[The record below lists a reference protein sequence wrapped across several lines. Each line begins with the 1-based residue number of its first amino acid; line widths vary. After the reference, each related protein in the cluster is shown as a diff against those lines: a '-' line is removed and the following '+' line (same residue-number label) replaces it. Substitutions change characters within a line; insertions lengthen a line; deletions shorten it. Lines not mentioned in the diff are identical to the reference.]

1 MTELAARHA
10 NVPESEHKLR
20 DGSRHEENWPDEKV
34 KPCAVSALAR
44 SNQLNYRARMTA
56 LIRSFVF
63 LFIAIFVAGT
73 FALSAAPLKAEASAA
88 MAIMAMASVGQDCAK
103 CDPYMDK
110 TATCDLMCA
119 LSLPTILLGPVD
131 QAVVLADCH
140 FEIADVT
147 ANGRAPSPAFTP
159 PRAIIL
165 I

>member
-1 MTELAARHA
+1 M
-10 NVPESEHKLR
+10 
-20 DGSRHEENWPDEKV
+20 
-34 KPCAVSALAR
+34 KPCLVSALAR
-44 SNQLNYRARMTA
+44 SNQLNYRIRKTA

-73 FALSAAPLKAEASAA
+73 FALSAAPLKAEASVA
-88 MAIMAMASVGQDCAK
+88 MATMAMTSSGQDCAK
-103 CDPYMDK
+103 CDPNSDK

-119 LSLPTILLGPVD
+119 LSMPTILVGPVN

-147 ANGRAPSPAFTP
+147 AYGRAPSPAFTP

-165 I
+165 M